1 MQILRRRIVVWLV
14 LAIAL
19 VFGIGYMVYAA
30 AGTHPAPR
38 HRPAPRPPSTAPR
51 PRRRRQLARH
61 PISRPIFHLARP
73 TVQHPLTILSI
84 GDSLG
89 EDLGYGLRDL
99 LASHRNIRLIRDAVG
114 STGLVNTAYYNWP
127 LKFQAE
133 LAAYHPQLVVVL
145 IGGNDAL
152 SFNQNGH
159 FVAFGSSLW
168 RRDYGARV
176 ATMMNEATRAKA
188 RMIWVGL
195 PIMGPKSVL
204 PNSSMKALN
213 SVYQAQAKRHPGVMY
228 LSSWKV
234 FQGSGGQYVE
244 YLKNRTGMSQIV
256 RDTDGVHIAPPAGQ
270 ELIATA
276 VIGALD
282 RAAGL
287 RICPANDIWHR
298 YLPPFCSA
306 ASKGK

>member
-1 MQILRRRIVVWLV
+1 MRVLGRRLMVWLL

-19 VFGIGYMVYAA
+19 ILGIGYIVYAA
-30 AGTHPAPR
+30 GGGAAAPRQRPAPHPRSTIAHKFHRRLSR
-38 HRPAPRPPSTAPR
+38 HRP
-51 PRRRRQLARH
+51 
-61 PISRPIFHLARP
+61 SRPILHLARP
-73 TVQHPLTILSI
+73 SVTHPLTILSI

-89 EDLGYGLRDL
+89 EDLGYGLRDIL
-99 LASHRNIRLIRDAVG
+99 GSHRNIRLIRAAVG

-127 LKFQAE
+127 LKLKAE
-133 LAAYHPQLVVVL
+133 LATYHPQLVVVL
-145 IGGNDAL
+145 MGGNDAL

-159 FVAFGSSLW
+159 FVKFGSSLW

-176 ATMMNEATRAKA
+176 ATMMNVATRAGA

-213 SVYQAQAKRHPGVMY
+213 SVYQAQAQRHPGVIY
-228 LSSWKV
+228 LSGWKV
-234 FQGSGGQYVE
+234 FQGPDGQYVE

-256 RDTDGVHIAPPAGQ
+256 RDSDGVHIAPPAGQ

-282 RAAGL
+282 RATGL
-287 RICPANDIWHR
+287 RICPSNDIWHR
-298 YLPPFCSA
+298 YLPPFCQ
-306 ASKGK
+306 ASKPIP